1 MWTRCAASP
10 AADGRLRLALAIV
23 SHERPEALAAVLAS
37 VARQQEPPDEILI
50 ADDGSGPATRAV
62 IAEFLARS
70 RVPARLVEQT
80 HDGFRVARLR
90 NLAIA
95 ASHADYLVFVDGD
108 MCLHPRFVADHR
120 AFARPGWHTQGVR
133 VLADENL
140 SRRLVAEPGFW
151 PTPFSGG
158 LGGLRRAYL
167 VHAPRL
173 AALTRRAAN
182 AFIATKSCNLGVWR
196 SDLERVNGFDED
208 FVGWGPEDK
217 DLVARLGFAGVR
229 RQTLLWG
236 GIAVHLHHAPAARDA
251 LAANR
256 ARLEATRRQRR
267 VRCEHGLDAH
277 LRG

>member
-1 MWTRCAASP
+1 
-10 AADGRLRLALAIV
+10 LRLALAITC
-23 SHERPEALAAVLAS
+23 HERPEALGAVLAS
-37 VARQQEPPDEILI
+37 VARQHQPPDEILI
-50 ADDGSGPATRAV
+50 ADDGSGPATRGV
-62 IAEFLARS
+62 IDDFLARS
-70 RVPARLVEQT
+70 RVPARLVEQP
-80 HDGFRVARLR
+80 HEGFRVARLR

-95 ASHADYLVFVDGD
+95 ATRADHIVFVDGD

-133 VLADENL
+133 VLADETL
-140 SRRLVAEPGFW
+140 SRRLIAEPGFW
-151 PTPFSGG
+151 PTAFSAG
-158 LGGLRRAYL
+158 LGGPRRAYL
-167 VHAPRL
+167 VHAPWMAR
-173 AALTRRAAN
+173 LTRHAAN

-196 SDLERVNGFDED
+196 GDLLRVNGFDED

-236 GIAVHLHHAPAARDA
+236 GIAVHLHHAPAPRDA
-251 LAANR
+251 LAANL
-256 ARLEATRRQRR
+256 ARLEATRRRRR